1 MNNKLI
7 KVRREPL
14 IKMGRRM
21 IVIGIGSNLTSDN
34 YSSSLD
40 ACQNSIKLLKK
51 NNIEISSRSS
61 WYETSPIP
69 ASNQSNFIN
78 GVVSIK
84 TPLDSLSLLKLLL
97 KIELKMGRKRGIKN
111 AARIID
117 LDLIAYNNEIVE
129 NETLILPHPRLSERA
144 FVMKPLAEIAPE
156 WRHPI
161 LGIKID
167 KLINNVSKQKITRID
182 Y

>member
-1 MNNKLI
+1 
-7 KVRREPL
+7 
-14 IKMGRRM
+14 
-21 IVIGIGSNLTSDN
+21 
-34 YSSSLD
+34 
-40 ACQNSIKLLKK
+40 
-51 NNIEISSRSS
+51 
-61 WYETSPIP
+61 
-69 ASNQSNFIN
+69 
-78 GVVSIK
+78 
-84 TPLDSLSLLKLLL
+84 
-97 KIELKMGRKRGIKN
+97 MGRKRGIKN

-144 FVMKPLAEIAPE
+144 FVIKPLAEIAPE